1 MDWEPA
7 FIAVGVLLGEPLDAV
22 RGALASPVP
31 ASGVR
36 LLTRLAAPSRE
47 ARARALGRVLA
58 AVATALE
65 DARLA

>member
-22 RGALASPVP
+22 RGSLTSPVP
-31 ASGVR
+31 GSAVR
-36 LLTRLAAPSRE
+36 LLARLADPSRE
-47 ARARALGRVLA
+47 ARAQALGRVLA
-58 AVATALE
+58 DVATALE

>member
-7 FIAVGVLLGEPLDAV
+7 FIAVGVLLGDPLDVV

-31 ASGVR
+31 ASGAR

-47 ARARALGRVLA
+47 ARAQALGRVLA
-58 AVATALE
+58 DVATALE